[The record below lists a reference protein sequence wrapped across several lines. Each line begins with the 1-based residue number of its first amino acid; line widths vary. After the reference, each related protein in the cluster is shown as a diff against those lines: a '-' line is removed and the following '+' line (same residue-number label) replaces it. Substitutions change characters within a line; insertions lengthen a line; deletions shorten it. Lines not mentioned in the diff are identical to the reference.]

1 MAQSLALFVK
11 TIRKM
16 TKSLQEIQ
24 KADIA
29 SALPDAQGPT
39 SKALAQKGRKQSSAV
54 PTGSRALEAELNAE
68 GNEVLEQ
75 LKQQQKEVIDSLDLK
90 Q

>member
-1 MAQSLALFVK
+1 
-11 TIRKM
+11 M

-29 SALPDAQGPT
+29 RALPDAQGPT
-39 SKALAQKGRKQSSAV
+39 SKALAAQKARKLQGGDNLPSG
-54 PTGSRALEAELNAE
+54 TRGLEAELQAE
-68 GNEVLEQ
+68 GNEVLQQ
-75 LKQQQKEVIDSLDLK
+75 LKEQQKEVINSLDLK